1 MKRLGI
7 ISLHMAYWAMYLMLL
22 FSFMLAMWMPTHP
35 GMRRSFWVMAGYWPG
50 WILLVFPQ
58 VVSFYMFYRLLFP
71 RYLKTKRL
79 SLLVVSGLGVAVLSS
94 LLAMMIQGFYYDFRY
109 GPHLTLDTGFEVLV
123 LAAICFIHGVL
134 ALVIKGFLS
143 WYEDIHLKE
152 RLSRKNY
159 EMELALIK
167 SQLNPHFL
175 FNTLNNID
183 VLIQKDAHRASVY
196 LNQLSDILRFMLYET
211 KTEQISIHQELQY
224 IDKYIQLQKIR
235 TAHPEYIS
243 YTVEGGVC
251 NRLVEPMLFIP
262 FIENAFKHAEKKVE
276 NAICVRFSFAADK
289 IIFVCENKY
298 NKTAGSGGAAPGGNA
313 APGSGGGLGND
324 LIRRR
329 LSLLYPDRH
338 QLDISTTGNTYKATL
353 TLTYAN

>member
-7 ISLHMAYWAMYLMLL
+7 ISLHMAYWATYLMLL
-22 FSFMLAMWMPTHP
+22 FLFVLVMWLPTHHVM
-35 GMRRSFWVMAGYWPG
+35 GRSFWAMAGYWPG
-50 WILLVFPQ
+50 WMLLILPQ
-58 VVSFYMFYRLLFP
+58 VASFYMFYSLLFP

-79 SLLVVSGLGVAVLSS
+79 LLLVVSGLGVAVLSS
-94 LLAMMIQGFYYDFRY
+94 LLVLMIQGFYYAFRF
-109 GPHLTLDTGFEVLV
+109 GPQLSLDTGLEAVV

-134 ALVIKGFLS
+134 ALVIRGFLS

-167 SQLNPHFL
+167 SQLSPHFL

-183 VLIQKDAHRASVY
+183 VLIQKDAQRASVY

-211 KTEQISIHQELQY
+211 KTEQIPIHQELQY

-243 YTVEGGVC
+243 YTVEGEVS

-276 NAICVRFSFAADK
+276 NAICVRFRFAADK
-289 IIFVCENKY
+289 ITFICENKY
-298 NKTAGSGGAAPGGNA
+298 NKAAVSGGNA
-313 APGSGGGLGND
+313 APVSGGGLGND

-338 QLDISTTGNTYKATL
+338 WLDISTNGDTYKATL